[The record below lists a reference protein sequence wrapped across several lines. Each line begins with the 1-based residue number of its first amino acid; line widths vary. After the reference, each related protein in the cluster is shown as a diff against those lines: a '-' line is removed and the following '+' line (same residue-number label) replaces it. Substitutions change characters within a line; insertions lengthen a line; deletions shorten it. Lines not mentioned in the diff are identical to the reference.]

1 MKKTLLAVAL
11 LLASTG
17 VFAQVNVTDNNATM
31 KSAVSHK
38 TVKDLNAL
46 KGIKHNTVKANPEGT
61 ELLCDFSDPSAYTF
75 GVTSR
80 HTSPGTRGHW
90 QLKAD
95 TNSVIDGT
103 AILNNFFGL
112 GNGGYRYLENSSI
125 ANMSAH
131 NGFAFVDWYSLYSTD
146 HQNNTIFDAYVQLN
160 NPISTYGMSGVDI
173 YLSQWCYCFNQEK
186 YYIEWSHTPDFAV
199 KDSVE
204 FNIKNVDVSS
214 NEWIYGTIRVN
225 LPSGTSNCE
234 LISTNPNELT
244 YIRIRVYAPADNIQP
259 HGYFYLLDDIAY
271 AEAPARRMDI
281 LSTNWYNGYS
291 QIPAIITPDTLAMQ
305 AVVSNTG
312 SEDLTNVTLK
322 NNMLQGNYVT
332 EDSLVYSFVESN
344 ESTPTNVSYAPYSDT
359 TLSQTGTII
368 SIDLRRLHYLNAV
381 AKPQTNAG
389 VGTYDIATELYY
401 ANADGSWDTTIAAT
415 RANTHYNVVDSLVS
429 IPNAYRWA
437 RDCSGTTAI
446 YAFKHS
452 LTEVSGQVYV
462 SDEGANTSAGYKVC
476 SGYSAVGFAN
486 NQPVYAR
493 GVEVVPAV
501 DRDTT
506 SAANLNVVAGAR
518 IKGSLMHFVNEA
530 TTWEEAIANVLDE
543 NEEPIASSVY
553 VVSEADRNIS
563 TNDSIVTGS
572 KLKTI
577 YLPFT
582 NGSTQLS
589 TDVIYYA
596 CYELVTDGHFA
607 VAQDYPYSNIFGCGN
622 SIYTIIRTPGISESN
637 QYSWGTTLSPSFLG
651 WTAPMIRLIVSP
663 VAQNAGIN
671 EVAENTASVSL
682 YPNPVANNTQL
693 TYTLANAGNVVIN
706 VTDIMGRNVITMD
719 KGNQAAGI
727 DYKANIDVKNLAN
740 GTYFCTVNVNGVK
753 TTSKFVVNK

>member
-17 VFAQVNVTDNNATM
+17 VFAQVNVIDNNATT

-46 KGIKHNTVKANPEGT
+46 KGIKHNTIKANPEGT
-61 ELLCDFSDPSAYTF
+61 ELICDFSDPSAYTF

-95 TNSVIDGT
+95 TNSVIDGST
-103 AILNNFFGL
+103 IINNFFGL
-112 GNGGYRYLENSSI
+112 NAGGYRYLDSSAY

-131 NGFAFVDWYSLYSTD
+131 NGFAFVDWYSLYSID
-146 HQNNTIFDAYVQLN
+146 HQNNTIFDAYVQFN
-160 NPISTYGMSGVDI
+160 TPISTYGKTGIDI
-173 YLSQWCYCFNQEK
+173 YLSQWCYPFNADR
-186 YYIEWSHTPDFAV
+186 YYIEWSHTSDFAV

-204 FNIKNVDVSS
+204 FNIRNIDVAT
-214 NEWIYGTIRVN
+214 NKIIRGTIRVN

-244 YIRIRVYAPADNIQP
+244 YIRIRVYSPANNYQP

-271 AEAPARRMDI
+271 AEAPARRMDVI
-281 LSTNWYNGYS
+281 NTNWYNGYS
-291 QIPAIITPDTLAMQ
+291 QIPAIITPDTLLME

-312 SEDLTNVTLK
+312 NENLTNITLK
-322 NNMLQGNYVT
+322 NNMLQGTYVT
-332 EDSLVYSFVESN
+332 EDSLVYSFVESS
-344 ESTPTNVSYAPYSDT
+344 ESTPTNIPYAPYSDT
-359 TLSQTGTII
+359 TFSSTGTIT
-368 SIDLRRLHYLNAV
+368 SIDLRRLYYLDAM
-381 AKPQTNAG
+381 AKPQTNLG
-389 VGTYDIATELYY
+389 VGTYDVATELYY

-415 RANTHYNVVDSLVS
+415 LYNTHYNVVDSLVS

-437 RDCSGTTAI
+437 RDCGASTAEN
-446 YAFKHS
+446 AFKHG
-452 LTEVSGQVYV
+452 LVEESGQVYIT
-462 SDEGANTSAGYKVC
+462 EQAANTSAGYKVC
-476 SGYSAVGFAN
+476 SGYVAEGFAN

-493 GVEVVPAV
+493 GVELVPAV
-501 DRDTT
+501 DYDTT
-506 SAANLNVVAGAR
+506 SAANLNVAAGAR
-518 IKGSLMHFVNEA
+518 IRGSLMYYNTEA
-530 TTWEEAIANVLDE
+530 TDATTAIANVVDE
-543 NEEPIASSVY
+543 NEDPIASSVY
-553 VVSEADRNIS
+553 VISEADRNIS
-563 TNDSIVTGS
+563 TGYNLVKGS
-572 KLKTI
+572 DLKTV

-582 NGSTQLS
+582 NASTQLS
-589 TDVIYYA
+589 TDVVYYA

-622 SIYTIIRTPGISESN
+622 SIYNIIHTPGIPESS
-637 QYSWGTTLSPSFLG
+637 QYTWGSTFKPSSLG
-651 WTAPMIRLIVSP
+651 WAAPMLRLIVSP
-663 VAQNAGIN
+663 IQTAGIN

-682 YPNPVANNTQL
+682 YPNPVANNAQL